1 MLSDSPPERDLEWT
15 ESGVAGAWRF
25 TQRLWRLVAEP
36 NGAIAAKAAAM
47 PAEWPDAALELRRAL
62 HKTIAALTQDLEQFH
77 YNKAVARIHEFANLL
92 EATKGDDAATAWARR
107 EALQTLLLH
116 DGRAACELSRK
127 QHDHACRRAPPV
139 GCDERAVLDHA
150 RDETGRRILCWPV
163 LSACQ
168 SPLPWLVPRLP
179 PVRRQCARV
188 VEKDAEV
195 ASVCGKPSAQRRE
208 LRWVRDV
215 FEELQQRKRRRPTH
229 LFLFRRFAL
238 CPARKSA
245 SDSAARL

>member
-1 MLSDSPPERDLEWT
+1 MLTLLPRRS
-15 ESGVAGAWRF
+15 SGCAAALGPTTTSLAAVRADHV
-25 TQRLWRLVAEP
+25 VAEEVDVLVL
-36 NGAIAAKAAAM
+36 AVQATR
-47 PAEWPDAALELRRAL
+47 PARVGEDE
-62 HKTIAALTQDLEQFH
+62 K
-77 YNKAVARIHEFANLL
+77 VARAVVRAERS
-92 EATKGDDAATAWARR
+92 TSRR